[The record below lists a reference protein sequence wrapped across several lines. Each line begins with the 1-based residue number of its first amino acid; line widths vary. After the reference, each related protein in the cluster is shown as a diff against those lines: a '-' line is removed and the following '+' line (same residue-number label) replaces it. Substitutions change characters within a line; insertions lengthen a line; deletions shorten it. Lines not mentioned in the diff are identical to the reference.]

1 MFHYFSK
8 QRVQVWYEVQDS
20 VLKQPLVT
28 WLAYRVGGG
37 DVTREIQQYLLTHR
51 LGGVQIANERYVEL
65 GLFWCSAL
73 EENKELF

>member
-1 MFHYFSK
+1 MFHHFSK

-20 VLKQPLVT
+20 VLQQPLVT

-37 DVTREIQQYLLTHR
+37 DVTREIQQYLLTDR
-51 LGGVQIANERYVEL
+51 LGGVQVAYERYVEL

-73 EENKELF
+73 EENV